1 MGGEERK
8 GEEPEKEQSETAL
21 LLPLMLLA
29 AVNSRAHREEKSM
42 TDEYT
47 THLKTTLYNG
57 CNHWFCEGD
66 ERDLTLGHAPC
77 VVIR

>member
-1 MGGEERK
+1 
-8 GEEPEKEQSETAL
+8 
-21 LLPLMLLA
+21 
-29 AVNSRAHREEKSM
+29 M